1 MTNLPSSAHRT
12 DAAPANAATVI
23 VGGGIIGLATAYK
36 LLEADRG
43 RRVVV
48 LEKETVVARHQS
60 GHNSGVLHAGLYY
73 APGSLKA
80 RLAVDGIRQMKA
92 FCREFGVLHEVCGK
106 LVVATS
112 EQEVP
117 RLDELLRRG
126 TSNGLSGLRT
136 LSPAEARE
144 REPHVRCVAALLVP
158 EEGIVDYTA
167 VCSAL
172 VDRIVER
179 GGEVRT
185 STSVET
191 IASDSRGWTVATP
204 HGDLRASF
212 LINCAGL
219 QSDRVARLAGERL
232 DLRIVPFRGTYF
244 KLRPERRSLVNHLV
258 YPVPDPAFPFLGVHF
273 TRTIGGDVEAGPN
286 AVLALAREGYH
297 ALNVNLRDAASAL
310 LFPGLWRFLRR
321 YPSMVGYELR
331 RSLSRQLFCASLQRL
346 VPEIQVGDLLPG
358 GAGVRAQA
366 VASDGTLVQD
376 FVIRQTSKALHLLNA
391 PSPGATASLAIADV
405 LVSRMGEHADYGRR
419 SPAGS
424 LIRSPF

>member
-1 MTNLPSSAHRT
+1 MTNLPSSARRT
-12 DAAPANAATVI
+12 EAVRDNDATVI

-43 RRVVV
+43 RRVIVV
-48 LEKETVVARHQS
+48 EKESAVARHQS

-92 FCREFGVLHEVCGK
+92 FCREFGVPHEACGK

-126 TSNGLSGLRT
+126 TANGLAGLRIV
-136 LSPAEARE
+136 SPAEAHE
-144 REPHVRCVAALLVP
+144 RCAAAVLVP
-158 EEGIVDYTA
+158 EEGIVDYRA
-167 VCSAL
+167 VCHAL

-185 STSVET
+185 STAVET
-191 IASDSRGWTVATP
+191 ITPDGRGWVVATP
-204 HGDLRASF
+204 HGDLRASY

-219 QSDRVARLAGERL
+219 QCDRVARLAGEKL

-244 KLRPERRSLVNHLV
+244 KLRPERRSLVNQLV

-273 TRTIGGDVEAGPN
+273 TRMIGGDIEAGPN
-286 AVLALAREGYH
+286 AVLALAREGYRP
-297 ALNVNLRDAASAL
+297 LNVNLRDAASAL

-331 RSLSRQLFCASLQRL
+331 RAFSRRLFCASLQRL
-346 VPEIQVGDLLPG
+346 IPEIQAGDLLPG

-366 VASDGTLVQD
+366 VASDGTLVND
-376 FVIRQTSKALHLLNA
+376 FVIRQSPRALHLLNA
-391 PSPGATASLAIADV
+391 PSPGATASLAIGDV
-405 LVSRMGEHADYGRR
+405 LVSRMADDL
-419 SPAGS
+419 SS
-424 LIRSPF
+424 

>member
-1 MTNLPSSAHRT
+1 MTNLPSSARRT
-12 DAAPANAATVI
+12 EAARDDAAIVI

-43 RRVVV
+43 RRVTV
-48 LEKETVVARHQS
+48 LEKETAVARHQS

-92 FCREFGVLHEVCGK
+92 FCREFGVPYELCGK

-117 RLDELLRRG
+117 RLDELFRRG
-126 TSNGLSGLRT
+126 TANGLAGLRM

-144 REPHVRCVAALLVP
+144 REPHVRCVAAVLVP

-167 VCSAL
+167 VCRAL
-172 VDRIVER
+172 VDRIIER

-185 STSVET
+185 SMAVQT
-191 IASDSRGWTVATP
+191 ITPDGRGWIVATP
-204 HGDLRASF
+204 HGDLRASY

-219 QSDRVARLAGERL
+219 QCDRVARLAGEKL

-273 TRTIGGDVEAGPN
+273 TRMIGGDVEAGPN
-286 AVLALAREGYH
+286 AVLALAREGYRP
-297 ALNVNLRDAASAL
+297 LNVDLRDAASAL

-331 RSLSRQLFCASLQRL
+331 RAFSRRLFCTSLQRL
-346 VPEIQVGDLLPG
+346 IPETRVGDLLPG

-366 VASDGTLVQD
+366 VASDGTLVND
-376 FVIRQTSKALHLLNA
+376 FVIRQSPRALHLLNA
-391 PSPGATASLAIADV
+391 PSPGATASLAIGDV
-405 LVSRMGEHADYGRR
+405 LVSRMADDL
-419 SPAGS
+419 SS
-424 LIRSPF
+424 

>member
-1 MTNLPSSAHRT
+1 MTNLPSFVRPAEVASRGSAI
-12 DAAPANAATVI
+12 VI

-36 LLEADRG
+36 LLKSESR

-48 LEKETVVARHQS
+48 LEKEATVARHQS

-80 RLAVDGIRQMKA
+80 KLAVDGIRQMKL
-92 FCREFGVLHEVCGK
+92 FCRQFGVPHEVCGK

-112 EQEVP
+112 EHELP

-126 TSNGLSGLRT
+126 VANGLSGLRM
-136 LSPAEARE
+136 LSPDEVRE
-144 REPHVRCVAALLVP
+144 REPHVRCVAAVLVP

-167 VCSAL
+167 VCDTL
-172 VDRIVER
+172 VDRVVDL

-185 STSVET
+185 STAVET
-191 IASDSRGWTVATP
+191 IASTGQGWLVATQR
-204 HGDLRASF
+204 GDLRASY
-212 LINCAGL
+212 LVNCAGL
-219 QSDRVARLAGERL
+219 QCDRVARLAGETL
-232 DLRIVPFRGTYF
+232 DLRIVPFRGEYF

-273 TRTIGGDVEAGPN
+273 TRMIGGEVEAGPN

-297 ALNVNLRDAASAL
+297 ALNVNVRDAADAL
-310 LFPGLWRFLRR
+310 LFPGLWRLLRR

-331 RSLSRQLFCASLQRL
+331 RSLSRRVFCASLQRL
-346 VPEIQVGDLLPG
+346 VPDLQVDDLLPG

-376 FVIRQTSKALHLLNA
+376 FVIHQSSHALHLLNA

-405 LVSRMGEHADYGRR
+405 LVSRLA
-419 SPAGS
+419 SS
-424 LIRSPF
+424 

>member
-1 MTNLPSSAHRT
+1 MTNLPSSARRT
-12 DAAPANAATVI
+12 EAVRDNDATVI

-43 RRVVV
+43 RRVIV
-48 LEKETVVARHQS
+48 LEKESAVARHQS

-92 FCREFGVLHEVCGK
+92 FCREFGVPHEACGK

-126 TSNGLSGLRT
+126 TANGLAGLRMV
-136 LSPAEARE
+136 SPAEALE
-144 REPHVRCVAALLVP
+144 REPHVRCVAAVLVP
-158 EEGIVDYTA
+158 EEGIVDYRA
-167 VCSAL
+167 VCHAL

-185 STSVET
+185 STAVET
-191 IASDSRGWTVATP
+191 ITPDGRGWVVATP
-204 HGDLRASF
+204 HGDLRASY

-219 QSDRVARLAGERL
+219 QCDRVARLAGEKL

-244 KLRPERRSLVNHLV
+244 KLRPERRSLVNQLV

-273 TRTIGGDVEAGPN
+273 TRMIGGDIEAGPN
-286 AVLALAREGYH
+286 AVLALAREGYRP
-297 ALNVNLRDAASAL
+297 LNVNLRDAASAL

-331 RSLSRQLFCASLQRL
+331 RAFSRRLFCASLQRL
-346 VPEIQVGDLLPG
+346 IPEIQAGDLLPG

-366 VASDGTLVQD
+366 VASDGTLVND
-376 FVIRQTSKALHLLNA
+376 FVIRQSPRALHLLNA
-391 PSPGATASLAIADV
+391 PSPGATASLAIGDV
-405 LVSRMGEHADYGRR
+405 LVSRMAEDL
-419 SPAGS
+419 SS
-424 LIRSPF
+424 